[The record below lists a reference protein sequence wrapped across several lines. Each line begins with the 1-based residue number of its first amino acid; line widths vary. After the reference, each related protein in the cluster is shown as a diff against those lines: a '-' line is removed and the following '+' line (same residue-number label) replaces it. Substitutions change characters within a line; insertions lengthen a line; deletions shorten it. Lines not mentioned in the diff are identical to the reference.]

1 LEEVL
6 KKPKILNQLKRC
18 IGILE
23 KRDRNRFSIVVGI
36 QTLLGF
42 LDLLGVAVIGV
53 IGALAVNG
61 IQSKSPGDSVSQV
74 MTFLQIDQFSLQ
86 IQTAILGVL
95 GAIVLVGRTFF
106 SIYFSRKILYFLSYK
121 SAQISSQL
129 TKNLLNQSLSK
140 VQEKSTH
147 HTLYAATTGVSSIT
161 IGVLANLAN
170 LVADISLCVIL
181 TVGIFAF
188 DPLTAIASISLFS
201 LILFVLH
208 LKLNNK
214 SKNAIREQTELTIKT
229 AELTNEIVD
238 SYREALVRKRR
249 GYYAHEIAENRFR
262 ISGFYAELAWM
273 PSISKYVVE
282 ITVTLGALFISAL
295 QFLSQDSTRAVGSV
309 ALFLAAGTRI
319 APALLRIQQNSISIN
334 TNLVGS
340 EPTFSLI
347 DSLVEKSPQDEF
359 DNVIRTDY
367 PNFVPSV
374 KIQNLCFAYENS
386 IRSAVSNVS
395 FEVLPGELV
404 AIVGPSGGGKS
415 TLIDLI
421 LGVHEPSQ
429 GCVKISGLEPLS
441 AISKWPG
448 AIGYVPQNVTISSG
462 TIRSNIGLG
471 FPISAVTDHLSN
483 IALERAQLLDFVA
496 NSKHGLDSETGE
508 RGSKLSGG
516 QKQRLGI
523 ARALVTNPKFLIL
536 DEATSA
542 LDAET
547 ERLVSTAIGKMHG
560 EITVL
565 LIAHRLTTV
574 INADKV
580 IYMDNGDVIA
590 QGTFEEVRRSV
601 PNFEKQA
608 QLMGL

>member
-1 LEEVL
+1 LTSLTIVN
-6 KKPKILNQLKRC
+6 KLKRC
-18 IGILE
+18 VQILE
-23 KRDRNRFSIVVGI
+23 KRDRNRFSIIVGI

-42 LDLLGVAVIGV
+42 LDLIGVAVIGV

-61 IQSKSPGDSVSQV
+61 IQSRSPGQTVSRV
-74 MTFLQIDQFSLQ
+74 MSLLQIDQFSLQ
-86 IQTAILGVL
+86 VQTAILGVL
-95 GAIVLVGRTFF
+95 GAIVLIGRTCF

-121 SAQISSQL
+121 SAQISSTL
-129 TKNLLNQSLSK
+129 TKNLLGQSLSK
-140 VQEKSTH
+140 VQENSTH

-170 LVADISLCVIL
+170 LIADISLCLIL
-181 TVGIFAF
+181 TAGIFAF
-188 DPLTAIASISLFS
+188 DPVTALASISLFC
-201 LILFVLH
+201 LILLVLH
-208 LKLNNK
+208 SSLSKK
-214 SKNAIREQTELTIKT
+214 SKSAIREQTELTIRT

-238 SYREALVRKRR
+238 SYREAVVRKRR
-249 GYYAHEIAENRFR
+249 EYYAHEISTNRFK

-282 ITVTLGALFISAL
+282 ITVTLGALSLAAL
-295 QFLSQDSTRAVGSV
+295 QFLSQDSTRAVGSL

-340 EPTFSLI
+340 EPTFNLI
-347 DSLVEKSPQDEF
+347 DSLAEKTSQEDF
-359 DNVIRTDY
+359 DLYIRTDHQD
-367 PNFVPSV
+367 FVPLIEI
-374 KIQNLCFAYENS
+374 KNLSFAYENS
-386 IRSAVSNVS
+386 NENAVSDVN

-421 LGVHEPSQ
+421 LGMHEPKR
-429 GCVKISGLEPLS
+429 GNVKISGLDPLS
-441 AISKWPG
+441 AIAKWPG
-448 AIGYVPQNVTISSG
+448 AIGYVPQNVVISSG

-471 FPISAVTDHLSN
+471 YPISSVTEDLAN
-483 IALERAQLLDFVA
+483 VALERAQLLDFV
-496 NSKHGLDSETGE
+496 SDSVGGLDYETGE

-523 ARALVTNPKFLIL
+523 ARALVTDPKFLIL

-547 ERLVSTAIGKMHG
+547 ESLVSAAIGKMHG

-574 INADKV
+574 LKADKV
-580 IYMDNGDVIA
+580 IYMDKSRIVA
-590 QGTFEEVRRSV
+590 QGTFEEVRRNV
-601 PNFEKQA
+601 PDFEKQA

>member
-1 LEEVL
+1 MTSLTIVN
-6 KKPKILNQLKRC
+6 KLKRC
-18 IGILE
+18 VQILE
-23 KRDRNRFSIVVGI
+23 KRDRNRFSIIVGI

-42 LDLLGVAVIGV
+42 LDLIGVAVIGV

-61 IQSKSPGDSVSQV
+61 IQSRSPGQTVSHV
-74 MTFLQIDQFSLQ
+74 MSLLQIDQFSLQ
-86 IQTAILGVL
+86 VQTAILGVL
-95 GAIVLVGRTFF
+95 GAIVLIGRTCF

-121 SAQISSQL
+121 SAQISSTL
-129 TKNLLNQSLSK
+129 TKNLLGQSLSK
-140 VQEKSTH
+140 VQENSTH

-170 LVADISLCVIL
+170 LIADISLCLIL
-181 TVGIFAF
+181 TAGIFAF
-188 DPLTAIASISLFS
+188 DPVTALASISLFS
-201 LILFVLH
+201 VILLVLH
-208 LKLNNK
+208 SSLSKK
-214 SKNAIREQTELTIKT
+214 SKSAIREQTELTIRT

-238 SYREALVRKRR
+238 SYREAVVRKRR
-249 GYYAHEIAENRFR
+249 EYYAHEISTNRFK

-282 ITVTLGALFISAL
+282 ITVTLGALSLAAL
-295 QFLSQDSTRAVGSV
+295 QFLSQDSTRAVGSL

-340 EPTFSLI
+340 EPTFNLI
-347 DSLVEKSPQDEF
+347 DSLAEKTSQEDF
-359 DNVIRTDY
+359 DLYIRTDHQD
-367 PNFVPSV
+367 FVPLIEI
-374 KIQNLCFAYENS
+374 KNLSFAYENS
-386 IRSAVSNVS
+386 NENAVSDVN

-404 AIVGPSGGGKS
+404 AVVGPSGGGKS

-421 LGVHEPSQ
+421 LGMHEPKR
-429 GCVKISGLEPLS
+429 GNVKISGLDPLS
-441 AISKWPG
+441 AIAKWPG
-448 AIGYVPQNVTISSG
+448 AIGYVPQNVVISSG

-471 FPISAVTDHLSN
+471 YPISSVTEDLAN
-483 IALERAQLLDFVA
+483 VALERAQLLDFV
-496 NSKHGLDSETGE
+496 SDSVGGLDYETGE

-523 ARALVTNPKFLIL
+523 ARALVTDPKFLIL

-547 ERLVSTAIGKMHG
+547 ESLVSAAIGKMHG

-574 INADKV
+574 LKADKV
-580 IYMDNGDVIA
+580 IYMDKSRIVA
-590 QGTFEEVRRSV
+590 QGTFEEVRRNV
-601 PNFEKQA
+601 PDFEKQA

>member
-1 LEEVL
+1 MRT
-6 KKPKILNQLKRC
+6 KIADKLKRC
-18 IGILE
+18 ILILE
-23 KRDRNRFSIVVGI
+23 KRDRNRFFLIVWI

-42 LDLLGVAVIGV
+42 LDLIGVAVIGV

-61 IQSKSPGDSVSQV
+61 IQSRNPGETVSQV
-74 MTFLQIDQFSLQ
+74 MNILQIDQFSLQ
-86 IQTAILGVL
+86 VQTAILGIL
-95 GAIVLVGRTFF
+95 GASVLIGRTCF

-121 SAQISSQL
+121 SAQISSKL
-129 TKNLLNQSLSK
+129 TKNLLSQSLSK
-140 VQEKSTH
+140 VQENSTH

-170 LVADISLCVIL
+170 LIADISLCLIL
-181 TVGIFAF
+181 TAGIFAF
-188 DPLTAIASISLFS
+188 DPVTALASISLFS
-201 LILFVLH
+201 IILLILHSSLS
-208 LKLNNK
+208 KK
-214 SKNAIREQTELTIKT
+214 SKGAIRKQTELTIKT

-238 SYREALVRKRR
+238 SYREAVVRKRR
-249 GYYAHEIAENRFR
+249 EFYAHEISTNRFK

-282 ITVTLGALFISAL
+282 ITVTLGALSLAAL
-295 QFLSQDSTRAVGSV
+295 QFLSQDSTRAVGSL

-340 EPTFSLI
+340 EPTFNLI
-347 DSLVEKSPQDEF
+347 DSLVEKTSQEDF
-359 DNVIRTDY
+359 DLYIRTDHQDFI
-367 PNFVPSV
+367 PLIEINDLS
-374 KIQNLCFAYENS
+374 FAYENS
-386 IRSAVSNVS
+386 SENSVSDVS
-395 FEVLPGELV
+395 FQVLPGELV
-404 AIVGPSGGGKS
+404 AVVGPSGGGKS

-421 LGVHEPSQ
+421 LGMHEPKS
-429 GCVKISGLEPLS
+429 GNVRISGLDPLAS
-441 AISKWPG
+441 IAKWPG
-448 AIGYVPQNVTISSG
+448 AIGYVPQNVIISSG

-471 FPISAVTDHLSN
+471 YPISSVTEDLAN
-483 IALERAQLLDFVA
+483 VALERAQLLDFVS
-496 NSKHGLDSETGE
+496 NSDRGLDYETGE

-547 ERLVSTAIGKMHG
+547 ESLVSAAIGKMHG

-574 INADKV
+574 LKADKV
-580 IYMDNGDVIA
+580 IYMDKSRIVA
-590 QGTFEEVRRSV
+590 QGTFEEVRRNV
-601 PNFEKQA
+601 PDFEKQA
-608 QLMGL
+608 HLMGL